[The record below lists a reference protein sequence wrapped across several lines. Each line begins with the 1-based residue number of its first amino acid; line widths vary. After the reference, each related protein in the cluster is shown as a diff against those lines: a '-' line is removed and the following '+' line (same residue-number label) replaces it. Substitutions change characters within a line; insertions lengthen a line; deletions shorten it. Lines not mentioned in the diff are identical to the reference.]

1 MQVLCMILLE
11 IRIPNY
17 VPFAVILQ
25 DQFVLAVG
33 NVRSVQKILTWIVV
47 AILVKLFIS
56 WIESNF
62 VKSLGFWV
70 TSQHSSKRISVSKCY
85 L

>member
-25 DQFVLAVG
+25 DQFVLVAG
-33 NVRSVQKILTWIVV
+33 NVQSVQKILARIIV
-47 AILVKLFIS
+47 AILIKLFIS
-56 WIESNF
+56 WIENNETNF
-62 VKSLGFWV
+62 S
-70 TSQHSSKRISVSKCY
+70 
-85 L
+85 

>member
-25 DQFVLAVG
+25 DQFVLAAG
-33 NVRSVQKILTWIVV
+33 NVRSVQEILAWIIV

-56 WIESNF
+56 WIESN
-62 VKSLGFWV
+62 VCQIIGFLSHIPALLE
-70 TSQHSSKRISVSKCY
+70 TNFS
-85 L
+85 